1 MKRISLFV
9 GLLAVLAMACGVQ
22 VSGDVLPTTEPT
34 ELPTVIGV
42 LAVPTPAPLVLAT
55 VSNSGGLY
63 LRSCAGTDC
72 GVLAVLSDGDSVRL
86 VGNPIVTEAM
96 EVWQKVITADG
107 VGYVDPQYID
117 TAQSN
122 KTQ

>member
-42 LAVPTPAPLVLAT
+42 LAVPTPPALSAGVI
-55 VSNSGGLY
+55 VNSVN